1 MAQQPTEFRPH
12 FPLPDFEET
21 LMALGMVLGMDWL
34 TLAHVLISLIG
45 IAAGLVLLL
54 ALMGGRNPGNWAA
67 WFLIFTILT
76 SVTGFFFHNDHITPA
91 QIVGVIS
98 LIALALAFYG
108 LYGRGLAGIWR
119 GIYVVSVTLA
129 LYLNVFVLV
138 IQSFQKIP
146 PLHAIAPGTPP
157 SGPAFLVT
165 QGVVLVAFLM
175 AGWIGWRAFKPLKF

>member
-1 MAQQPTEFRPH
+1 MI
-12 FPLPDFEET
+12 
-21 LMALGMVLGMDWL
+21 LGMDWL
-34 TLAHVLISLIG
+34 TLSHVLISLIG
-45 IAAGLVLLL
+45 IGTGLVLLL

-76 SVTGFFFHNDHITPA
+76 SVTGFFFHNEHITPA
-91 QIVGVIS
+91 QIVGIIS

-119 GIYVVSVTLA
+119 GTYVASTTIA

-146 PLHAIAPGTPP
+146 SLHAIAPGIPP
-157 SGPAFLVT
+157 SGPVFLVT
-165 QGVVLVAFLM
+165 QVVVLIAFIV
-175 AGWIGWRAFKPLKF
+175 AGWIAWRAFKPLKF

>member
-1 MAQQPTEFRPH
+1 MI
-12 FPLPDFEET
+12 
-21 LMALGMVLGMDWL
+21 LGMDWFTL
-34 TLAHVLISLIG
+34 THVLISLIG

-67 WFLIFTILT
+67 LFLIFTILT
-76 SVTGFFFHNDHITPA
+76 SVTGFFFHNDHLTPA

-119 GIYVVSVTLA
+119 GIYVVSATLA

-138 IQSFQKIP
+138 VQSFQKIP
-146 PLHAIAPGTPP
+146 PLHAIAPGIPP
-157 SGPAFLVT
+157 SGSVFLVT
-165 QGVVLVAFLM
+165 QGVILVAFIV
-175 AGWIGWRAFKPLKF
+175 AGWVAWHEFKPLKF